1 MHALIYRGSDFEIH
15 TARRSLNVNGSDIDC
30 EPRVFDLIV
39 YLIEQRERAVDK
51 QELIT
56 RLWNGR
62 PVSDASL
69 SQLVYKARKA
79 LADDGATRACI
90 QTMHGRGFR
99 WVAAVTASVPAEPS
113 PTAAANPAEPAD
125 AAVEPP
131 SVAPPPGA
139 GARQRA
145 VRPGRGRRGAT
156 RGGGRRLLRL
166 RGLLRFQRDT
176 VLLEL
181 GVHVE
186 ELPRDE
192 DQHGQRDR
200 HEIIAVVFHHSFP
213 GAAGRCC
220 CFCFLPVAILSLRPA
235 ASVSKDAPSTSRLAT
250 TT

>member
-1 MHALIYRGSDFEIH
+1 MQALIYRGSDFEIH

-125 AAVEPP
+125 AAVEPRFMIEVEWQQRSSAASILARNP
-131 SVAPPPGA
+131 APRMLQRRRSPRVRCRPRLRRRPARSRERTGVRCSGPPPCW
-139 GARQRA
+139 
-145 VRPGRGRRGAT
+145 
-156 RGGGRRLLRL
+156 
-166 RGLLRFQRDT
+166 
-176 VLLEL
+176 
-181 GVHVE
+181 
-186 ELPRDE
+186 
-192 DQHGQRDR
+192 
-200 HEIIAVVFHHSFP
+200 S
-213 GAAGRCC
+213 
-220 CFCFLPVAILSLRPA
+220 
-235 ASVSKDAPSTSRLAT
+235 
-250 TT
+250 